1 MMVQHPFFMT
11 FYKYSVL
18 YSNITCEIKATEQ
31 QTKEKLITEKRTMET
46 MVHPSGTLFVPFS
59 LQNSKSL
66 ILIHAARVG
75 NNRHRVF
82 VLLCTRCLK
91 PCLHGVR
98 LRPLAQPS
106 SRRKEAQGENALCLR
121 AEVSVSD
128 KCRGRLERR
137 VRYDRNMFFVVP
149 RKATLYVE
157 LTL

>member
-1 MMVQHPFFMT
+1 MSYP
-11 FYKYSVL
+11 
-18 YSNITCEIKATEQ
+18 
-31 QTKEKLITEKRTMET
+31 R
-46 MVHPSGTLFVPFS
+46 GTLFVPFP

-66 ILIHAARVG
+66 ILRHAARVG

-98 LRPLAQPS
+98 LRPLTKPY

-128 KCRGRLERR
+128 KCREHLETR
-137 VRYDRNMFFVVP
+137 VRYNKNMFFVMP
-149 RKATLYVE
+149 LRGRIFISNRHCSEITGYKTTQQSDSLGKTDLLHPY
-157 LTL
+157 L